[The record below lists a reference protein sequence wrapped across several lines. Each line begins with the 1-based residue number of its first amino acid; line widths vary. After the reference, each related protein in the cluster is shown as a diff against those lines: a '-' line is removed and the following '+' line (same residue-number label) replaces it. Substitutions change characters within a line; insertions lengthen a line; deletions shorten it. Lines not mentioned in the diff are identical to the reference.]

1 MRYQTKR
8 SSTQFAHGNGPS
20 GYVLKLGGLEAK
32 LGKILKPV
40 DIVVR
45 FKKTAIAAL
54 SLVCTA
60 VSGLT
65 SAPANAAMTD
75 VEWNNFMRSA
85 SNALDANQYW
95 IAEPALKKSV
105 SEAELFGFNDLRLA
119 RALSELGRY
128 YCVRGRFDLA
138 QPFLEREFAVREI
151 AYGKDDGRMIQ
162 PMGSLIRFYLTSGTA
177 SKAEPLTE
185 DLLAFVEGKISES
198 HFQNEK
204 KSTLQEGQPLSGYA
218 GTAAP
223 AMRDPLLEWSIVCDN
238 LANLY
243 RSQKKYEYAERL
255 YKDALDIKSTVLGKG
270 HLSLANSYDSLGAL
284 AMETEDYKEAEGYFR
299 DALSTTENTLSTEYP
314 EVYSRLDK
322 LAKCLIKEGKF
333 SDAEALYVRAMT
345 TFWKKE
351 PSRGGDESR
360 CMFAMGCMYLAEKRY
375 SAAAPYLSRAL
386 RSAEKFSGPNSLGL
400 VTYLQMYAYDLY
412 YLGRR
417 GETAAL
423 RARANFITGPAEKVE
438 TAMKEKEKQKELEAS
453 DQKDSKNLALATE
466 LVTKFSK
473 KTGKSSKSS
482 GRKRRRR

>member
-1 MRYQTKR
+1 MRLKI
-8 SSTQFAHGNGPS
+8 SSKAISCFIGAVFA
-20 GYVLKLGGLEAK
+20 GLIC
-32 LGKILKPV
+32 LPV
-40 DIVVR
+40 
-45 FKKTAIAAL
+45 
-54 SLVCTA
+54 S
-60 VSGLT
+60 
-65 SAPANAAMTD
+65 AAMSD

-105 SEAELFGFNDLRLA
+105 AEAELFGFNDLRLA
-119 RALSELGRY
+119 RSLSELGRY

-151 AYGKDDGRMIQ
+151 AFGKDDGRMIQ
-162 PMGSLIRFYLTSGTA
+162 PMGSLIRFYLTCGTA
-177 SKAEPLTE
+177 AKAEPLTE
-185 DLLAFVEGKISES
+185 DLLAFVEGKITES

-204 KSTLQEGQPLSGYA
+204 KATLQEGQPLSGYA

-299 DALSTTENTLSTEYP
+299 DALATTETTLPTSSP

-333 SDAEALYVRAMT
+333 SDAEGLYNRAMSS
-345 TFWKKE
+345 FWTKE
-351 PSRGGDESR
+351 PSKGGDESR
-360 CMFAMGCMYLAEKRY
+360 CMFAMGCMYVAEKRY
-375 SAAAPYLSRAL
+375 AAAAPYLSRAL
-386 RSAEKFSGPNSLGL
+386 RSAEKFSGPYSLGL
-400 VTYLQMYAYDLY
+400 VPYLQMYAYDLY

-417 GETAAL
+417 GETSAL
-423 RARANFITGPAEKVE
+423 RARANFITGPTEKVE
-438 TAMKEKEKQKELEAS
+438 TAMKEKEKQRELEAS
-453 DQKDSKNLALATE
+453 DQKDTKNLALASE
-466 LVTKFSK
+466 PVNRFSK
-473 KTGKSSKSS
+473 KTGKPGKYS